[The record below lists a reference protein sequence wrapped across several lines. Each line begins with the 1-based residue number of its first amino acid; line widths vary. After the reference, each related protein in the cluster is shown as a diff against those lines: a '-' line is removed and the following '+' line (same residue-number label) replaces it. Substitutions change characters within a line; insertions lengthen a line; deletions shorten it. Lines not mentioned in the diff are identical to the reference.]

1 MFKDG
6 KFRFSLQ
13 FAAETA
19 EQIQV
24 GNLLEQLGNKKSVFV
39 VEAVNAYL
47 SEHPELLSHSGKVEI
62 TVSSNLA
69 SEQLERMIRNIVEER
84 IATLGTFP
92 SGNVSDL
99 EHTSKELEADVAQ
112 MLENLDLFQ

>member
-19 EQIQV
+19 EQIQA
-24 GNLLEQLGNKKSVFV
+24 GNLLEQLGNRKSVVV
-39 VEAVNAYL
+39 VEALSAYL
-47 SEHPELLSHSGKVEI
+47 SEHPELLSHPQKVEI

-69 SEQLERMIRNIVEER
+69 SEQLEQMIRSIVEER
-84 IATLGTFP
+84 IATLGAVP
-92 SGNVSDL
+92 SGNTSDL
-99 EHTSKELEADVAQ
+99 EHTSKTLEADVAQ